1 MFLDSLEISLFEEI
15 DACYTY
21 DHDSPI
27 KHHPKH
33 NQTKKKQKVE
43 IKWDMVVDDDLCYE
57 VYDGPVLLDDI
68 NYNTTENYYERGKYV
83 TMITIIMKVLRL
95 LLFYF
100 YMLVALCLNNYYY
113 KKEFSLF
120 MLKVLFYLPMLIT
133 MFFMD
138 LFDYKI
144 PNRKWVRLK
153 CV

>member
-1 MFLDSLEISLFEEI
+1 MDSLEISLFEEI

-43 IKWDMVVDDDLCYE
+43 IKWDTVVYDDLCYE

-83 TMITIIMKVLRL
+83 IMIPIIIKKKSGCSCSTFIYWLIYASMIFLRKSFL
-95 LLFYF
+95 
-100 YMLVALCLNNYYY
+100 
-113 KKEFSLF
+113 SLG
-120 MLKVLFYLPMLIT
+120 
-133 MFFMD
+133 
-138 LFDYKI
+138 
-144 PNRKWVRLK
+144 
-153 CV
+153 